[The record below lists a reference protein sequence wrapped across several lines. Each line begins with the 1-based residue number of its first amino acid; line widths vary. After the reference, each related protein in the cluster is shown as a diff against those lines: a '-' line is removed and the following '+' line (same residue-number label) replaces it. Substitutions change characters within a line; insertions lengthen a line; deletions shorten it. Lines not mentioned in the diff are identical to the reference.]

1 MEIIAL
7 YNEYEIPDTLPK
19 YNNLCFY
26 NFFPTDNI
34 GLSILLY
41 HTLICLSLKICLFY
55 KMGQKITFYKIKS
68 ILITGNKSSNLK
80 ADIKTALPYLMIK
93 LPSLNQ
99 YTYCLALLNS
109 SQLSMTEL

>member
-55 KMGQKITFYKIKS
+55 KTLTIAEKR
-68 ILITGNKSSNLK
+68 K
-80 ADIKTALPYLMIK
+80 AIFSFTPIC
-93 LPSLNQ
+93 Q
-99 YTYCLALLNS
+99 
-109 SQLSMTEL
+109 

>member
-34 GLSILLY
+34 GLSVKKRQL
-41 HTLICLSLKICLFY
+41 TRSCLLKIIF
-55 KMGQKITFYKIKS
+55 
-68 ILITGNKSSNLK
+68 
-80 ADIKTALPYLMIK
+80 
-93 LPSLNQ
+93 
-99 YTYCLALLNS
+99 
-109 SQLSMTEL
+109 